1 MKMSK
6 IYMPTLREVPSEA
19 ELPSHRLLLRAGMIK
34 NLVSG
39 VYTYLPLGY
48 KVIKKIE
55 NIVREEMDNIDS
67 QEVLMSAIL
76 PAELWKQTG
85 RWEDFGPEMF
95 KLYDRHNRE
104 FCLGPTHEEV
114 FTSTIK
120 HDIRSYKQLPL
131 SLYQIQSKY
140 RDEKRPRFGLMR
152 SREFIMKDAY
162 TFDKDEDGMREAYYE
177 MWKAYEK
184 VFTRCGLDFRVVEGD
199 SGAMGGSDSHEFTAM
214 SEFGES
220 NIAYCEKCDYAAT
233 DEKAACK
240 YEVSDSGS
248 EVKELEEVETPGVT
262 TIEKLVEFFG
272 VEPSE
277 FAKTLL
283 VKAKDEVVA
292 VVIPGDRDLNEIK
305 LINHLGAAEHE
316 FEMADEETVKE
327 VTGAEVGFAG
337 PLNLKKDIRVVVDSR
352 IKDKKSLI
360 VGANKTNYHIKNA
373 NFERDFKNAEIVE
386 DLVLVVEGDLCP
398 KCDAPL
404 KMDRGIEIGNIFQ
417 LGTKY
422 SKALGATYLDENGKE
437 KDIVMGSHGI
447 GVSRTMAAVIEQ
459 NYDEDG
465 IIWPI
470 ALAPY
475 EAIVTIVNTK
485 NEEQTELGM
494 KLYEKLKSKGVEVL
508 LDDRN
513 ERAGVK
519 FKDMDLI
526 GIPIRI
532 TVGKKAGENIVE
544 YSLRKDREKSEVSAE
559 DILNKVEEAFN
570 AEGLSI

>member
-1 MKMSK
+1 MSK

-360 VGANKTNYHIKNA
+360 VGANKTDYHIKNA

>member
-1 MKMSK
+1 MSK